1 MIYETKTVNEHNG
14 PWNIHFATS
23 EDNAFPRFLFS
34 PLFRRAQSKVFT
46 LDYLLENEV
55 KLKSNCRKSN
65 GKNTEIEATST
76 NASNLKR
83 SNKLIFARV
92 LINSKNR
99 SRLWQRVQS
108 RGNKKEGTKASH
120 IIKVSSHSRARFI
133 IYAFYLTT
141 KGTY

>member
-92 LINSKNR
+92 LINSKNIR

-108 RGNKKEGTKASH
+108 RGNKKEGA
-120 IIKVSSHSRARFI
+120 KVIGWEPFERNPSARFENI
-133 IYAFYLTT
+133 
-141 KGTY
+141 